1 MLFPTPPAEIAAWRS
16 WMMHATIDGAS
27 KPTSLPLERRE
38 RRPVS
43 MSGFAVLPGGLTHEI
58 LLLDLSYEGCGIET
72 PVPLEAGQ
80 KIKISVLRRGG
91 NRCGGALERG

>member
-1 MLFPTPPAEIAAWRS
+1 
-16 WMMHATIDGAS
+16 
-27 KPTSLPLERRE
+27 
-38 RRPVS
+38 

-91 NRCGGALERG
+91 NRCGGALERGRQSGTRLHGCRR